1 MRLRQIVLILSFL
14 AFSWLAMQAVHECGH
29 VLAALATGG
38 RVEKVV
44 LNPFALSRT
53 DVAPNPHPLP
63 VVWAG
68 PLFGSA
74 LPVLAWAFISRCRAP
89 YVFLWRFFAG
99 FCLVAN
105 GVYLVGGSFA
115 RGADP
120 GDLLRLGVPQVVLIV
135 VGGVGAACGLWLWH
149 GQGEYFGLGGSG
161 GRVQTGA
168 VVASVFLLAALATGE
183 IICGSR

>member
-14 AFSWLAMQAVHECGH
+14 AFAWLAMQAVHECGH
-29 VLAALATGG
+29 IVAALATGG

-44 LNPFALSRT
+44 LHPFALSRT

-74 LPVLAWAFISRCRAP
+74 LPVLAWAFVCRCRAP
-89 YVFLWRFFAG
+89 FVVLWRFFAG

-120 GDLLRLGVPQVVLIV
+120 GDLMRLGVPQAVLV
-135 VGGVGAACGLWLWH
+135 AVGLVGSVCGLWLWH
-149 GQGEYFGLGGSG
+149 RQGHYFGLGDSG
-161 GRVQTGA
+161 GQVQSGA
-168 VVASVFLLAALATGE
+168 VVASVLLLAAIATGE
-183 IICGSR
+183 FIYGSR